1 MPRPS
6 LRSRTL
12 RRIKKKIPGGASVIH
27 YLRREPSKARCSE
40 CKKPLHGVASK
51 RPSRMKRL
59 AKTKKVPSRMFGGN
73 LCPSC
78 LKGKLKSRVREKS
91 VG

>member
-12 RRIKKKIPGGASVIH
+12 KRIKIKIPGGARVIH
-27 YLRREPSKARCSE
+27 YMKKKPSKPKCARC
-40 CKKPLHGVASK
+40 K
-51 RPSRMKRL
+51 RELAGTARGTKSAVKRL
-59 AKTKKVPSRMFGGN
+59 AKSKKTPSRKYGGN

-78 LKGKLKSRVREKS
+78 SKETLKERMG
-91 VG
+91 

>member
-12 RRIKKKIPGGASVIH
+12 KRIKIKIPGGARVIH
-27 YLRREPSKARCSE
+27 YIK
-40 CKKPLHGVASK
+40 K
-51 RPSRMKRL
+51 RPSKPKCARCKSILAGTARGTKSTVKRL
-59 AKTKKVPSRMFGGN
+59 SKSQKTPSRAYGGN

-78 LKGKLKSRVREKS
+78 LKEKLKETKLR
-91 VG
+91 